1 MQYRSL
7 SNKSDDEKTRLFGT
21 VSMTMLPSQNGNSNI
36 ESTRGVDNVL
46 QKAAETISVAGRRMK
61 KNGASELSE
70 PLTSFDLTSIGTD
83 IERGEALIPSEDE
96 DPYFVFRD
104 DLIRRIASAEEAL
117 SDYVNAVERTVSD
130 SSLSRFPLHHGLNL
144 SAVHTESFGLDLFAH

>member
-7 SNKSDDEKTRLFGT
+7 SNKADDEKTRLFGT
-21 VSMTMLPSQNGNSNI
+21 GPTTMLPSQNSNI
-36 ESTRGVDNVL
+36 DSTRGVDTVL

-61 KNGASELSE
+61 RNGASELSE

-83 IERGEALIPSEDE
+83 IERGEALIPTEDE

-117 SDYVNAVERTVSD
+117 SDYVIAVEKTVSG
-130 SSLSRFPLHHGLNL
+130 SSPPYI
-144 SAVHTESFGLDLFAH
+144 SFTTALD

>member
-7 SNKSDDEKTRLFGT
+7 SNKADDEKIRLFGT
-21 VSMTMLPSQNGNSNI
+21 SSTTMLPSHNSNI
-36 ESTRGVDNVL
+36 DSTRGVDNVL
-46 QKAAETISVAGRRMK
+46 HKAAETISVAGRRMK
-61 KNGASELSE
+61 RNGASELSE

-83 IERGEALIPSEDE
+83 IERGEALIPTEDE

-117 SDYVNAVERTVSD
+117 SDYVTAVEKTVSG
-130 SSLSRFPLHHGLNL
+130 SSRPYI
-144 SAVHTESFGLDLFAH
+144 SFTTATD